1 MPKLKQIIMN
11 KLINIFIFLFFLIIF
26 NSCEVLK
33 LGSVFEE
40 EIIIV
45 NSNINQKFLVGKDNK
60 LLIETKI
67 NNKIAYMYFDTRA
80 TDVIFREQGSWTDSL
95 PIVAEPKIFRIRVA
109 GGERIDRS
117 CVRIDSASCELFSIK
132 NWIITAI
139 VNENWFCG
147 EAIGI
152 IGNSG
157 FWNFGHD
164 EKKILRLNF
173 DRKELSVIDSIP
185 PNYEIIKSSFRFGY
199 TKIFLSINGIEYS
212 FGLDTGYG
220 GSLLTS
226 SNNIDEN
233 IKNIP
238 TKTVLFGELFQVAGG
253 GIILDTIDIKEIDD
267 IKLNSNSFLKKTKLM
282 VVHTENIE
290 NLVGVAFMKNYNWI
304 IDYVN
309 EKIYIKPRNT
319 KIEKTEY
326 FYRYYLGAGFN
337 FSKTPITTRS
347 MVIDGMAYNAGLKI
361 GDEVIS
367 INNTIISDI
376 PHCEREHKIKELIK
390 KQDKTIFRIIRD
402 NKKIDIEF

>member
-1 MPKLKQIIMN
+1 
-11 KLINIFIFLFFLIIF
+11 
-26 NSCEVLK
+26 
-33 LGSVFEE
+33 
-40 EIIIV
+40 
-45 NSNINQKFLVGKDNK
+45 
-60 LLIETKI
+60 
-67 NNKIAYMYFDTRA
+67 
-80 TDVIFREQGSWTDSL
+80 
-95 PIVAEPKIFRIRVA
+95 
-109 GGERIDRS
+109 
-117 CVRIDSASCELFSIK
+117 
-132 NWIITAI
+132 
-139 VNENWFCG
+139 
-147 EAIGI
+147 
-152 IGNSG
+152 
-157 FWNFGHD
+157 
-164 EKKILRLNF
+164 
-173 DRKELSVIDSIP
+173 
-185 PNYEIIKSSFRFGY
+185 
-199 TKIFLSINGIEYS
+199 
-212 FGLDTGYG
+212 
-220 GSLLTS
+220 
-226 SNNIDEN
+226 
-233 IKNIP
+233 
-238 TKTVLFGELFQVAGG
+238 
-253 GIILDTIDIKEIDD
+253 
-267 IKLNSNSFLKKTKLM
+267 M